1 MKALLPNI
9 WEWSWF
15 SEDKQ
20 LNFNGHLLTV
30 GEHRILV
37 DPPHMTAGDIA
48 FARQGGPVDYII
60 VTNRDHEREAA
71 SLREE
76 FRCTVM
82 VPELDAKDMTVT
94 PDKTCKDGELLPG
107 GIWVI
112 QLAHQKSPGE
122 SALFLEAGKGIL
134 IVGDAMIGHPE
145 GSVRL
150 LPAEKY
156 VDIHQS
162 RESLRRLLKYNFDS
176 LLVGDGS
183 SIIRGAKPIV
193 EQMLSQV

>member
-37 DPPHMTAGDIA
+37 DPPPMTASDMA

-71 SLREE
+71 QLREE
-76 FRCTVM
+76 FHCTVM
-82 VPELDAKDMTVT
+82 APELDAKEMTLT
-94 PDKTCKDGELLPG
+94 IDKTYKDGELLPG
-107 GIWVI
+107 GIWVV
-112 QLAHQKSPGE
+112 QLAYQKSPGE
-122 SALFLEAGKGIL
+122 SALFLPTGKGL
-134 IVGDAMIGHPE
+134 FIVGDAIIGHPE
-145 GSVRL
+145 GALRL
-150 LPAEKY
+150 LPPEKY
-156 VDIHQS
+156 ADISQA
-162 RESLRRLLKYNFDS
+162 RESLRRLLKYAFDS
-176 LLVGDGS
+176 LVVGDGT
-183 SIIRGAKPIV
+183 SIVTGAKPIF
-193 EQMLSQV
+193 EQTLAEV

>member
-15 SEDKQ
+15 SEEKQ

-37 DPPHMTAGDIA
+37 DPPPMTSADIV
-48 FARQGGPVDYII
+48 FAQQGGPVDYIL

-76 FRCTVM
+76 FHCTVM
-82 VPELDAKDMTVT
+82 VPELDAKEMALT

-107 GIWVI
+107 GIWVV

-122 SALFLEAGKGIL
+122 SALFLDTGKGIL
-134 IVGDAMIGHPE
+134 LVGDAIIGHPE
-145 GSVRL
+145 GVLRH
-150 LPAEKY
+150 LPPEKY
-156 VDIHQS
+156 ADVELARDG
-162 RESLRRLLKYNFDS
+162 LRRLLKYQFES
-176 LLVGDGS
+176 LIVGDGT
-183 SIIRGAKPIV
+183 SIITGAKPIL
-193 EQMLSQV
+193 EQLLIQA

>member
-15 SEDKQ
+15 SEEKQ

-37 DPPHMTAGDIA
+37 DPPPMTRGDIL
-48 FARQGGPVDYII
+48 FAQQGGPVDYIL

-82 VPELDAKDMTVT
+82 VPELDAKEMTLT
-94 PDKTCKDGELLPG
+94 ADKTCKDGELLPG
-107 GIWVI
+107 GIWVV
-112 QLAHQKSPGE
+112 QLANQKSPGE
-122 SALFLEAGKGIL
+122 SALFLDTGKGIFL
-134 IVGDAMIGHPE
+134 VGDAIIGHPE
-145 GSVRL
+145 GALRH
-150 LPAEKY
+150 LPPEKY
-156 VDIHQS
+156 TDVELARDG
-162 RESLRRLLKYNFDS
+162 LRRLLKYKFDS
-176 LLVGDGS
+176 LIVGDGT
-183 SIIRGAKPIV
+183 SIITGAKPIL
-193 EQMLSQV
+193 EQLLTQA

>member
-15 SEDKQ
+15 SEEKQ

-37 DPPHMTAGDIA
+37 DPPPMTRGDIL
-48 FARQGGPVDYII
+48 FAQQGGPVDYIL

-82 VPELDAKDMTVT
+82 VPELDAKEMALT

-107 GIWVI
+107 GIWVV
-112 QLAHQKSPGE
+112 QLADQKSPGE
-122 SALFLEAGKGIL
+122 SALFLDTGKGIL
-134 IVGDAMIGHPE
+134 IVGDAIIGHPD
-145 GSVRL
+145 GALRH
-150 LPAEKY
+150 LPPEKY
-156 VDIHQS
+156 ADVEKARDG
-162 RESLRRLLKYNFDS
+162 LRRLLKYKFES
-176 LLVGDGS
+176 LIVGDGT
-183 SIIRGAKPIV
+183 SIIIGAKPIL
-193 EQMLSQV
+193 EQVLA

>member
-37 DPPHMTAGDIA
+37 DPPPMTAGDIA
-48 FARQGGPVDYII
+48 FAQQGGPVDYII
-60 VTNRDHEREAA
+60 VTNRDHEREAD

-82 VPELDAKDMTVT
+82 VPELDAKDMKMT

-112 QLAHQKSPGE
+112 QLAHQKSAGE
-122 SALFLEAGKGIL
+122 SALFLETGKGIL
-134 IVGDAMIGHPE
+134 LVGDAMIGHPE

-156 VDIHQS
+156 VDIHQTH
-162 RESLRRLLKYNFDS
+162 ESLRRLLKYNFDS
-176 LLVGDGS
+176 LVVGDGS
-183 SIIRGAKPIV
+183 SIVRGAKPIV
-193 EQMLSQV
+193 EQMLAQA

>member
-15 SEDKQ
+15 SEEKQ

-37 DPPHMTAGDIA
+37 DPPPMTTVDIA
-48 FARQGGPVDYII
+48 FARQGGPVDYIL

-76 FRCTVM
+76 FGCSVM
-82 VPELDAKDMTVT
+82 VPELDAKEMALT

-112 QLAHQKSPGE
+112 QLTDQKSPGE
-122 SALFLEAGKGIL
+122 SALFLDTGKGIL
-134 IVGDAMIGHPE
+134 IVGDAIIGHPD
-145 GSVRL
+145 GALRH
-150 LPAEKY
+150 LPSEKY
-156 VDIHQS
+156 ADVELARDG
-162 RESLRRLLKYNFDS
+162 LRRLLKYKFES
-176 LLVGDGS
+176 LIVGDGA
-183 SIIRGAKPIV
+183 SIIGGAKPIL
-193 EQMLSQV
+193 EQLLTQA

>member
-15 SEDKQ
+15 SEEKQ

-37 DPPHMTAGDIA
+37 DPPPMNAKQIA

-60 VTNRDHEREAA
+60 VTNRDHVREAGP
-71 SLREE
+71 LREE
-76 FRCTVM
+76 FHCTVM
-82 VPELDAKDMTVT
+82 APELDAKEMSMTI
-94 PDKTCKDGELLPG
+94 DKTFKDGELLPG

-122 SALFLEAGKGIL
+122 SALFLQTGKGIL
-134 IVGDAMIGHPE
+134 IVGDALIAHPA
-145 GSVRL
+145 GALRL
-150 LPAEKY
+150 LPSDKY
-156 VDIHQS
+156 ADIAQA
-162 RESLRRLLKYNFDS
+162 REGLRRLLKYDFDS
-176 LLVGDGS
+176 LLVGDGE
-183 SIIRGAKPIV
+183 SIVTKAKSV
-193 EQMLSQV
+193 LEQTLSEA

>member
-15 SEDKQ
+15 SEEKQ

-37 DPPHMTAGDIA
+37 DPPPMNAKQMA
-48 FARQGGPVDYII
+48 LARQGGPVDYII
-60 VTNRDHEREAA
+60 LTNRDHVREAGQ
-71 SLREE
+71 LREE
-76 FRCTVM
+76 FHCTVM
-82 VPELDAKDMTVT
+82 APELDAPEMALTI
-94 PDKTCKDGELLPG
+94 DKTFKDGELLPG

-122 SALFLEAGKGIL
+122 SALFLDTGKGIL
-134 IVGDAMIGHPE
+134 IVGDAIIAHPP
-145 GSVRL
+145 GTLRL

-156 VDIHQS
+156 ADMTQA
-162 RESLRRLLKYNFDS
+162 REGLRRLLKYKFDS
-176 LLVGDGS
+176 LLVGDGTS
-183 SIIRGAKPIV
+183 LVTGAKPV
-193 EQMLSQV
+193 LDQMLAEA

>member
-1 MKALLPNI
+1 MKPLLPNI

-15 SEDKQ
+15 SEEKQ

-37 DPPHMTAGDIA
+37 DPPPMTAGDIA
-48 FARQGGPVDYII
+48 FARQGGPVDYIL

-82 VPELDAKDMTVT
+82 VPELDAKEMALTT
-94 PDKTCKDGELLPG
+94 DKTCKDGELLPG

-122 SALFLEAGKGIL
+122 SALFLDTGKGIL
-134 IVGDAMIGHPE
+134 IVGDAIIGHPD
-145 GSVRL
+145 GALRH

-156 VDIHQS
+156 ANVELARDG
-162 RESLRRLLKYNFDS
+162 LKRLLKYKFES
-176 LLVGDGS
+176 LLVGDGTSIS
-183 SIIRGAKPIV
+183 SYHWCQAY
-193 EQMLSQV
+193 S

>member
-1 MKALLPNI
+1 MKALLPNV

-15 SEDKQ
+15 SEEKR

-37 DPPHMTAGDIA
+37 DPPPMTAGDIA
-48 FARQGGPVDYII
+48 FARQEGPVDYIL

-71 SLREE
+71 SLREK
-76 FRCTVM
+76 FRCSIM
-82 VPELDAKDMTVT
+82 VPELDAKEMALT

-122 SALFLEAGKGIL
+122 SALFLDTGKGIL
-134 IVGDAMIGHPE
+134 LVGDAIIGHPD
-145 GSVRL
+145 GALRH
-150 LPAEKY
+150 LPPEKY
-156 VDIHQS
+156 ADVELARDG
-162 RESLRRLLKYNFDS
+162 LRRLLKYKFES
-176 LLVGDGS
+176 LIVGDGA
-183 SIIRGAKPIV
+183 SIISGAKPIL
-193 EQMLSQV
+193 EQLLTQA

>member
-1 MKALLPNI
+1 MNALLPNI

-15 SEDKQ
+15 SEGKQ

-37 DPPHMTAGDIA
+37 DPPPMTVGDIA

-71 SLREE
+71 QLREE
-76 FRCTVM
+76 FHCNVM
-82 VPELDAKDMTVT
+82 VPELDAKEMALI
-94 PDKTCKDGELLPG
+94 PDKTYKDGDLLPG

-122 SALFLEAGKGIL
+122 SALFLDTGKGIL
-134 IVGDAMIGHPE
+134 IVGDAIIGHPE
-145 GSVRL
+145 GAARL
-150 LPAEKY
+150 LPPEKY
-156 VDIHQS
+156 VDIRQA
-162 RESLRRLLKYNFDS
+162 REGLRRVLKYNFDS
-176 LLVGDGS
+176 LIVGDGTS
-183 SIIRGAKPIV
+183 LVMGAKPIV
-193 EQMLSQV
+193 EQMLAQA